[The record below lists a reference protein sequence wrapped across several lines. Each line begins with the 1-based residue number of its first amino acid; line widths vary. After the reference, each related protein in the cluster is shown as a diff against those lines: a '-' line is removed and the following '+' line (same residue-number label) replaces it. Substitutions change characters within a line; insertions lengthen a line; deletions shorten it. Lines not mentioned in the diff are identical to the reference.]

1 MTIREILDKVKLRID
16 PAGDLGETLDEQ
28 LMDIIEDVEARLRVK
43 LGGVN
48 TVPESLSYIVAGVS
62 VKMYNRIGSEGAA
75 SHSVS
80 GETISWGEDPF
91 AEYSADISRYL
102 ATHSEP
108 LFGIQFI

>member
-1 MTIREILDKVKLRID
+1 MTIREILDRVKRRID

-48 TVPESLSYIVAGVS
+48 TVPESLSYIVAGVA
-62 VKMYNRIGSEGAA
+62 VKIYNRIGSEGAA

-80 GETISWGEDPF
+80 GETISWNEDPF
-91 AEYSADISRYL
+91 AEYAGDIGSWL
-102 ATHSEP
+102 DANSVGHVHV
-108 LFGIQFI
+108 QFL

>member
-1 MTIREILDKVKLRID
+1 MTIREILDRVKLRID
-16 PAGDLGETLDEQ
+16 PAGDLGETLDDQ
-28 LMDIIEDVEARLRVK
+28 LTDIIEDVEARLCLK
-43 LGGVN
+43 LGGVK
-48 TVPESLSYIVAGVS
+48 TVPDQLGYVVTGVT
-62 VKMYNRIGSEGAA
+62 VKIYNRIGSEGAA